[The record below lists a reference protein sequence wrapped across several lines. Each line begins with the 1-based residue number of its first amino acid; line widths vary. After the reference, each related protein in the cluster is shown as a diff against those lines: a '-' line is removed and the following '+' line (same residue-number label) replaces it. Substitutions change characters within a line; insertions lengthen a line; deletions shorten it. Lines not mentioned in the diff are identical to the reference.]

1 MRSNR
6 NDCAL
11 ASSASPRES
20 ANDECRWQSTKPG
33 VATERRPSITSRPA
47 KRLASLAD
55 LSIATILPL
64 STAMAASRTMRRC
77 ASIVISQSISAMTRS
92 TDCTLR
98 SDTQLRAPL
107 SIPANARSHIP
118 EPVVMGPA
126 YAGTTVTPMGDHPE
140 WLLILPHVGQV
151 VGDLKLDEYVLVG
164 RVLAQHGAVADALGD
179 EQHIAGVHDL
189 DAHLGF
195 PLQRALDAED
205 DLVGVD
211 IAMPET
217 HVVLAA
223 LGDVH
228 LDAVGGVE
236 PQRRAVR
243 LVEIAGR
250 ERLGKDIDHAE
261 DVGVLQHPGIDNR
274 RLVVREHD
282 ILPADRHELAID
294 LLGRRV
300 RLALRLVHGFLL
312 MTPYCAG
319 SRLLA
324 RGKRRRHSRYSGR
337 DGR

>member
-33 VATERRPSITSRPA
+33 VATEWRPSITSRPA
-47 KRLASLAD
+47 KRLASSAD

-107 SIPANARSHIP
+107 SSPRTRGVIFQSRRLW
-118 EPVVMGPA
+118 VPA
-126 YAGTTVTPMGDHPE
+126 YAGTTIAQWADHPE
-140 WLLILPHVGQV
+140 WLLILPHIGQV
-151 VGDLKLDEYVLVG
+151 VGDLELDEYVLVG
-164 RVLAQHGAVADALGD
+164 RVLAQHGAVADTLGY
-179 EQHIAGVHDL
+179 EQHVAGVHDL

-228 LDAVGGVE
+228 LHAVGSVE

-243 LVEIAGR
+243 LVEIGGR

-261 DVGVLQHPGIDNR
+261 DVGVLQHPRIDHR

-282 ILPADRHELAID
+282 VLPGDRHELAID

-300 RLALRLVHGFLL
+300 RLALRLVHGSLL
-312 MTPYCAG
+312 MTPCCGG
-319 SRLLA
+319 SRLRA
-324 RGKRRRHSRYSGR
+324 PRKRCRHSRYSGR